1 MIFPLSFYDVSL
13 FLAVVAIILLITSE
27 LMYSSPDYSSR
38 VVIDKKFLRVA
49 SIGCG
54 LAFGVMV
61 ILHVIGIF

>member
-1 MIFPLSFYDVSL
+1 M
-13 FLAVVAIILLITSE
+13 FLAVVAVILLITSE

-38 VVIDKKFLRVA
+38 VLIDKKFLRVA

-61 ILHVIGIF
+61 ILHIVGIY